1 MFYTAKDLMAILNI
15 SRSYA
20 YHIIAKLNKELEDK
34 GFVVPKRGQVLK
46 SYADKRLGF
55 K

>member
-1 MFYTAKDLMAILNI
+1 MFYTAKDLMAMLNVGE
-15 SRSYA
+15 SRA
-20 YHIIAKLNKELEDK
+20 YQIIRKLNKELTEQ
-34 GFVVPKRGQVLK
+34 GFLIPKRGQILK